1 MADKNVTLEQVDQSL
16 QLRPADG
23 RTYTGR
29 PESSRSSGNNSSS
42 EVASMQQDIDAL
54 IDSSSDDKYNLE
66 KNGLNREV
74 VVECELSCTKGQPL
88 RIQQKMEDALRLR
101 KEHQPL
107 GKPSCGGVFR
117 NPEGASAGK
126 LIEQVGLKG
135 FCMGGAQISPVHANF
150 IVNTGNATAADVAG
164 CMKRARDGVMAAYG
178 IELRPEVR
186 FLGFD

>member
-1 MADKNVTLEQVDQSL
+1 MNAGNRVEGIGAHVVSVTTFSL
-16 QLRPADG
+16 KGGLRRYRGDEVLWEY
-23 RTYTGR
+23 R
-29 PESSRSSGNNSSS
+29 RSSLPR
-42 EVASMQQDIDAL
+42 D
-54 IDSSSDDKYNLE
+54 
-66 KNGLNREV
+66 EV

-107 GKPSCGGVFR
+107 GKPSCGSVFR